1 MVNFAPDNP
10 GALSGLSARILRLWS
25 DFAAQWR
32 DTPRP
37 LLHRVTL
44 LVLAAGFI
52 LSPEP
57 VWADVFYV
65 LMLPLSFRTLWYEQA
80 RLRLTLPPQKT
91 SVATWRTLIIH
102 FWRSISL
109 PVRLAIAIILWFA
122 ASMTWDAEIPFSIGL
137 IALWSLNV
145 ICTLAFILSLA
156 DGLYHGRNFRERL
169 VRVLIGAGMLNL
181 IIVFA
186 RLPFRI
192 STSWADGQLRMAGW
206 AASRHQIVG
215 AIIIGL
221 VVLLALDRLC
231 RRPFP
236 YRKPDALPTN
246 RILCTAVCCAGCAF
260 MVMTGS
266 RGPVGSMII
275 AAPFLVFQLNPR
287 VATRLTATAMALVS
301 VAMLL
306 AFPFLHHY
314 WQVTM
319 KRGDSS
325 RFAIWKTSWEAIQQ
339 HPWLGYGP
347 TYHLPR
353 IHNEAFP
360 HNLFLSAWLYNG
372 VIGLGLLI
380 AFMLAALRAALA
392 ASKPERPL
400 ALTLLLFTTLCAMTD
415 MSQVAR
421 GPSMMW
427 YLFWL
432 PLLFSASAPAGKET
446 RHQPVRA
453 NPDRRL
459 NA

>member
-1 MVNFAPDNP
+1 MN
-10 GALSGLSARILRLWS
+10 GLSTCILRLWT

-32 DTPRP
+32 DMPRT

-57 VWADVFYV
+57 VWADLFYI
-65 LMLPLSFRTLWYEQA
+65 LMLPLSFRTLWHEQA
-80 RLRLTLPPQKT
+80 RLRLILPPQKT
-91 SVATWRTLIIH
+91 GIATWRALIIYY
-102 FWRSISL
+102 WRSISL
-109 PVRLAIAIILWFA
+109 PLRLAIAIIVWFA
-122 ASMTWDAEIPFSIGL
+122 ASLTWDAEIPFSIGL

-145 ICTLAFILSLA
+145 ICTLAFVLSLA
-156 DGLYHGRNFRERL
+156 DGLYHGQNFRERL

-181 IIVFA
+181 IITFA

-192 STSWADGQLRMAGW
+192 STFWADGQLRMAGW

-236 YRKPDALPTN
+236 SRKRGVLPTD
-246 RILCTAVCCAGCAF
+246 RILCTMVCCAGCAF

-275 AAPFLVFQLNPR
+275 AAPLLVFWLSPR
-287 VATRLTATAMALVS
+287 LAMRLTAVALLLTVI
-301 VAMLL
+301 AMLL
-306 AFPFLHHY
+306 AFPSLQHY
-314 WQVTM
+314 WQVAM
-319 KRGDSS
+319 QRGDSS
-325 RFAIWKTSWEAIQQ
+325 RLAIWRTSWEAIKQ

-353 IHNEAFP
+353 IHSEAFP
-360 HNLFLSAWLYNG
+360 HNLFLSAWIYNG

-380 AFMLAALRAALA
+380 TFMLAALRAALA
-392 ASKPERPL
+392 ASTSERPL
-400 ALTLLLFTTLCAMTD
+400 AVTLLLFITLCAMTD

-427 YLFWL
+427 YQFWL
-432 PLLFSASAPAGKET
+432 PLLFSASAPAYAET
-446 RHQPVRA
+446 HRQPFRA
-453 NPDRRL
+453 NPDDRL
-459 NA
+459 NAW